1 MLTVCVIV
9 AGRDAVMNNGIKK
22 STFRIA
28 VCAIIAALGV
38 VLMMITSIVPVGTYA
53 LPCFAGILMIAV
65 IIEYGVKWSIGVFAV
80 ISVLSVFLAGDKEAV
95 LYFIAFFG
103 YYPIIKSVFESKIK
117 NKFLLFFLKLAVFNA
132 AAVAS
137 FFIGTFLL
145 SIPNED
151 YTLFGVYIPW
161 AFLAIGNIFFVFYDY
176 AVTIFVAA
184 YLRKLRGKLFG
195 KLK

>member
-1 MLTVCVIV
+1 
-9 AGRDAVMNNGIKK
+9 MNNGIKK

-53 LPCFAGILMIAV
+53 LPCFAGILVIAV
-65 IIEYGVKWSIGVFAV
+65 VIEYGVKWSIGVFAV

-103 YYPIIKSVFESKIK
+103 YYPIIKNVFESKIK

-137 FFIGTFLL
+137 FLIGTFLL
-145 SIPNED
+145 SIP
-151 YTLFGVYIPW
+151 
-161 AFLAIGNIFFVFYDY
+161 
-176 AVTIFVAA
+176 
-184 YLRKLRGKLFG
+184 K
-195 KLK
+195 

>member
-1 MLTVCVIV
+1 
-9 AGRDAVMNNGIKK
+9 MNNGIKK

-28 VCAIIAALGV
+28 VCGIIAALGV

-53 LPCFAGILMIAV
+53 LPCFAGILVIAV
-65 IIEYGVKWSIGVFAV
+65 VIEYGVKWSIGVFAV

-103 YYPIIKSVFESKIK
+103 YYPIIKNVFESKIK

-161 AFLAIGNIFFVFYDY
+161 AFLVIGNIFFVFYDY
-176 AVTIFVAA
+176 AVTVFVAA
-184 YLRKLRGKLFG
+184 YVRKLHGKLFG